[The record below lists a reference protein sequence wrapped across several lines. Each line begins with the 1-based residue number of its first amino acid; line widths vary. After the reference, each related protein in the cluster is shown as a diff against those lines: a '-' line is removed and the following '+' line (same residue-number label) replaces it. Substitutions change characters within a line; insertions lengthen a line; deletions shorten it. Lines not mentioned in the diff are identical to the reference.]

1 MWATPI
7 MARLALPPLFR
18 WPASIRQSSLAHANR
33 SSPARSCFPVFTE
46 EFNQKLDR
54 FTHGIVRR
62 KVKQL
67 IGRAG
72 FTQQDREDLE
82 QELLLRVLQSLPS
95 FDPKQAHRNKFVT
108 AVVERHVA
116 TILRNK
122 RAEKRNDQL
131 VASIN
136 VTVEVEGMG
145 AVELAQTVSE
155 DELAARLGRKRRSAE
170 DLANLALDI
179 ATVIAAMP
187 KEWQE
192 LAERRKTQSMQEIS
206 DALGIPRTTLNET
219 MQLITARFKRAG
231 LREYL

>member
-1 MWATPI
+1 M
-7 MARLALPPLFR
+7 
-18 WPASIRQSSLAHANR
+18 
-33 SSPARSCFPVFTE
+33 FTE

-122 RAEKRNDQL
+122 RAEKRNDHL

>member
-1 MWATPI
+1 M
-7 MARLALPPLFR
+7 
-18 WPASIRQSSLAHANR
+18 
-33 SSPARSCFPVFTE
+33 FTE

-72 FTQQDREDLE
+72 FTHQDREDLE

-131 VASIN
+131 VTSIN
-136 VTVEVEGMG
+136 VTVEVDDVGS
-145 AVELAQTVSE
+145 VEMVQNVSE
-155 DELAARLGRKRRSAE
+155 DELDARLGRKRRSAE

-187 KEWQE
+187 QEWQQ

>member
-1 MWATPI
+1 M
-7 MARLALPPLFR
+7 
-18 WPASIRQSSLAHANR
+18 
-33 SSPARSCFPVFTE
+33 FTE

-122 RAEKRNDQL
+122 RAEKRNDHL

-187 KEWQE
+187 KDWQE
-192 LAERRKTQSMQEIS
+192 LAERRKTQSMQEIA
-206 DALGIPRTTLNET
+206 DDLGVPRTTLNET

>member
-1 MWATPI
+1 
-7 MARLALPPLFR
+7 
-18 WPASIRQSSLAHANR
+18 
-33 SSPARSCFPVFTE
+33 VFTE

-136 VTVEVEGMG
+136 VTVEVEGLG

-179 ATVIAAMP
+179 AAVIAAMP

-219 MQLITARFKRAG
+219 MQLITGRFKRAG

>member
-1 MWATPI
+1 M
-7 MARLALPPLFR
+7 
-18 WPASIRQSSLAHANR
+18 
-33 SSPARSCFPVFTE
+33 FTE

-136 VTVEVEGMG
+136 VTVEVEGLG

-179 ATVIAAMP
+179 AAVIAAMP

>member
-1 MWATPI
+1 
-7 MARLALPPLFR
+7 
-18 WPASIRQSSLAHANR
+18 
-33 SSPARSCFPVFTE
+33 VFTE

-72 FTQQDREDLE
+72 FTHQDREDLE

-131 VASIN
+131 VTSIN
-136 VTVEVEGMG
+136 VTVEVDDVGS
-145 AVELAQTVSE
+145 VEMVQNVSE
-155 DELAARLGRKRRSAE
+155 DELDARLGRKRRSAE

-187 KEWQE
+187 QEWQQ

>member
-1 MWATPI
+1 
-7 MARLALPPLFR
+7 
-18 WPASIRQSSLAHANR
+18 
-33 SSPARSCFPVFTE
+33 VFTE

-54 FTHGIVRR
+54 FTYGIVRR

-67 IGRAG
+67 IGLAG

-122 RAEKRNDQL
+122 QAEKRDDRH
-131 VASIN
+131 VATIN
-136 VTVEVEGMG
+136 VNIEIDDVGFVEI
-145 AVELAQTVSE
+145 AQVVSE
-155 DELAARLGRKRRSAE
+155 QELDSRIGRKRRSSD
-170 DLANLALDI
+170 DLTNLALDL
-179 ATVIAAMP
+179 AAVIAAMP
-187 KEWQE
+187 KQWQE
-192 LAERRKTQSMQEIS
+192 LAERRKSQTMQEIS
-206 DALGIPRTTLNET
+206 EAMGIPRTTLNET

-231 LREYL
+231 LRDYL

>member
-1 MWATPI
+1 M
-7 MARLALPPLFR
+7 
-18 WPASIRQSSLAHANR
+18 
-33 SSPARSCFPVFTE
+33 FTE

-72 FTQQDREDLE
+72 FTQHDREDLE

-122 RAEKRNDQL
+122 RAEKRNDHL

-136 VTVEVEGMG
+136 VTVEVEGLG

-170 DLANLALDI
+170 DHANLALDI

-187 KEWQE
+187 KDWQE
-192 LAERRKTQSMQEIS
+192 LAERRKTQSMQEIA
-206 DALGIPRTTLNET
+206 DDLGIPRTTLNET

>member
-1 MWATPI
+1 
-7 MARLALPPLFR
+7 
-18 WPASIRQSSLAHANR
+18 
-33 SSPARSCFPVFTE
+33 VFTE

-136 VTVEVEGMG
+136 VTVEVEGLG

-179 ATVIAAMP
+179 AAVIAAMP

>member
-1 MWATPI
+1 M
-7 MARLALPPLFR
+7 
-18 WPASIRQSSLAHANR
+18 
-33 SSPARSCFPVFTE
+33 FTE

-67 IGRAG
+67 IGRVG

-136 VTVEVEGMG
+136 VNVEVEGLG
-145 AVELAQTVSE
+145 AVELAQNVSE

-179 ATVIAAMP
+179 AAVIAAMP

-206 DALGIPRTTLNET
+206 DALGIPRTMLNET

>member
-1 MWATPI
+1 M
-7 MARLALPPLFR
+7 
-18 WPASIRQSSLAHANR
+18 
-33 SSPARSCFPVFTE
+33 FTE

-136 VTVEVEGMG
+136 VTVEVEGLG

-187 KEWQE
+187 KDWQE
-192 LAERRKTQSMQEIS
+192 LAERRKTQSMQEIA
-206 DALGIPRTTLNET
+206 DDLGVPRTTLNET